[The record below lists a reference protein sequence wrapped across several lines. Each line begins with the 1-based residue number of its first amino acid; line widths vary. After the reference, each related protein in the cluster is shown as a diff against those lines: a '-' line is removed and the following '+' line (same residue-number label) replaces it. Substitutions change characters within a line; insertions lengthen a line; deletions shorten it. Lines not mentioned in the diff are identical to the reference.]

1 MVLDS
6 SKCTCSHQ
14 KWYRFQSLKLRFRVD
29 GENDSKTQRVD
40 GEFFENGEKVSV
52 FKQKWLRVDWAKVD

>member
-29 GENDSKTQRVD
+29 GE
-40 GEFFENGEKVSV
+40 FFENGEKVSV
-52 FKQKWLRVDWAKVD
+52 FKQKWIRVDWAKVD